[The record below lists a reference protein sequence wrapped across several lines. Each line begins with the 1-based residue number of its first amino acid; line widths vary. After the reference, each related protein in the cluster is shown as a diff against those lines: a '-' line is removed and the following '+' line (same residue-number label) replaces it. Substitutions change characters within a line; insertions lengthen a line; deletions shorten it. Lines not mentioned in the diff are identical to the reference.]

1 MLKQAKLKLQD
12 LLYNDS
18 GVALAYTLVVFLF
31 FFMLC
36 VSCYATAENI
46 RQKIE
51 LQNACDAAAY
61 SGAVVQADMLSR
73 IAILNRALS
82 WTYAETNKR
91 HMDSIVH
98 EWLTQAVR
106 QYDTMESWARNS
118 WSTSC
123 PYHVNS
129 YPPPARP
136 GNGDR
141 CRCSI
146 GRNEIYWFAG
156 TPGGTVANLRLNG
169 TRNVAVATIK
179 TTNDAYTRYDNQIR
193 NGYRNIDVLN
203 REISL
208 LRANM
213 NIYIG
218 RAINYSMQSM
228 VPSITGFRYF
238 LDGSWENT
246 GAASYILPQTDEDTF
261 LNYSNSTRAG
271 DLNTGSDLWWVLSQS
286 NTSWWDRTDNNGD
299 GIADNTAGFQ
309 RNYTQ
314 YIENNNG
321 VERRALR
328 AEMRAFYTTHTHGV
342 YHGVPWHSCGTRMY
356 YDGSSLGTPVAT
368 TISVDGWQWI
378 NVIPARPAMLANGF
392 FGKSGSI
399 VVAAKRPMVNPFTVI
414 MGADA
419 STGLYGAFNNSTG
432 RDMWVVS
439 TSRAGVR
446 LAGDDA
452 GYYRVLYPGDTYN
465 NDNGNARYTNG
476 VWNLCEEDWDAVMIP
491 VSRAWHNASTGAWA
505 GGASSTNLIDGY
517 TDGAGNNF
525 PGVRNT
531 LGVNTRY
538 SNGMGTHIRH

>member
-98 EWLTQAVR
+98 DWLTRAVSR
-106 QYDTMESWARNS
+106 YTELRNWAEAGNDKSACRAAV
-118 WSTSC
+118 T
-123 PYHVNS
+123 
-129 YPPPARP
+129 
-136 GNGDR
+136 GNGGSCGHCGR
-141 CRCSI
+141 I
-146 GRNEIYWFAG
+146 GWFAG
-156 TPGGTVANLRLNG
+156 TPDGTVANLRLNG
-169 TRNVAVATIK
+169 TRNVAVATIQ
-179 TTNDAYTRYDNQIR
+179 TTNNAYTRNDTQIR

-238 LDGSWENT
+238 LDGSWGNT
-246 GAASYILPQTDEDTF
+246 GAASYILPQTAEETF
-261 LNYSNSTRAG
+261 LNYSNSTRNG
-271 DLNTGSDLWWVLSQS
+271 DLSTGSNSWWVLSQS

-299 GIADNTAGFQ
+299 DIADNTDGFQ
-309 RNYTQ
+309 RNYNQ
-314 YIENNNG
+314 G
-321 VERRALR
+321 GALR
-328 AEMRAFYTTHTHGV
+328 ATMSAFYTTAHDDDSGH
-342 YHGVPWHSCGTRMY
+342 HHSARTTDSDTI
-356 YDGSSLGTPVAT
+356 DGR
-368 TISVDGWQWI
+368 QWI
-378 NVIPARPAMLANGF
+378 NVTPARPAMLDSRF
-392 FGKSGSI
+392 FGQPGSI
-399 VVAAKRPMVNPFTVI
+399 VVAANRPMVNPFTVI
-414 MGADA
+414 MGANA
-419 STGLYGAFNNSTG
+419 SAGLYGAFNNSTG

-446 LAGDDA
+446 LAGDGA
-452 GYYRVLYPGDTYN
+452 GHYRVLYPGATYT
-465 NDNGNARYTNG
+465 NARYTSG

-491 VSRAWHNASTGAWA
+491 VSRAWHDASTGAWI

-517 TDGAGNNF
+517 TDGDGNNF
-525 PGVRNT
+525 PGVRET
-531 LGVNTRY
+531 LDVNTRY

>member
-98 EWLTQAVR
+98 DWLTRAVA
-106 QYDTMESWARNS
+106 QYDTMRNWAEN
-118 WSTSC
+118 
-123 PYHVNS
+123 
-129 YPPPARP
+129 
-136 GNGDR
+136 GNRLGSFLTALLGITDNGKE
-141 CRCSI
+141 CRCPI
-146 GRNEIYWFAG
+146 GQHAIGWFAG
-156 TPGGTVANLRLNG
+156 TPDGTDKLKEATIKDYVARLRLNG
-169 TRNVAVATIK
+169 TQDVEVATIRE
-179 TTNDAYTRYDNQIR
+179 TNSAYTRNNVQIGNQIS
-193 NGYRNIDVLN
+193 NGYSNIDVLN

-228 VPSITGFRYF
+228 IPSITGFRYF

-246 GAASYILPQTDEDTF
+246 GAASYILPQTNENTF
-261 LNYSNSTRAG
+261 LNYSNSTREG
-271 DLNTGSDLWWVLSQS
+271 DLNTGSAAGQWWVLSRS
-286 NTSWWDRTDNNGD
+286 NTSWWDRTDNDGD
-299 GIADNTAGFQ
+299 DIADNTDGFQ
-309 RNYTQ
+309 RNYRQ
-314 YIENNNG
+314 G
-321 VERRALR
+321 RALR
-328 AEMRAFYTTHTHGV
+328 AEMSAFYTTHSHWHTPEEHACSGKTH
-342 YHGVPWHSCGTRMY
+342 YRL
-356 YDGSSLGTPVAT
+356 DGNT
-368 TISVDGWQWI
+368 TVSIDGRQLI
-378 NVIPARPAMLANGF
+378 DVTPARPAMLDRRF
-392 FGKSGSI
+392 FGQPGSI
-399 VVAAKRPMVNPFTVI
+399 VVAANRPMVNPFTVI
-414 MGADA
+414 MGANA
-419 STGLYGAFNNSTG
+419 SAGLYGAFNNSTG
-432 RDMWVVS
+432 WDMWVVS
-439 TSRAGVR
+439 TARAGVR
-446 LAGDDA
+446 LAGDAA
-452 GYYRVLYPGDTYN
+452 GHYRVLHPPRTYS
-465 NDNGNARYTNG
+465 NARYTNN

-491 VSRAWHNASTGAWA
+491 VSRAWHDASTGAWA
-505 GGASSTNLIDGY
+505 GEASSTDLIDGF
-517 TDGAGNNF
+517 TDAAGNNF
-525 PGVRNT
+525 PGVRNA

-538 SNGMGTHIRH
+538 SSGMGTHIRH